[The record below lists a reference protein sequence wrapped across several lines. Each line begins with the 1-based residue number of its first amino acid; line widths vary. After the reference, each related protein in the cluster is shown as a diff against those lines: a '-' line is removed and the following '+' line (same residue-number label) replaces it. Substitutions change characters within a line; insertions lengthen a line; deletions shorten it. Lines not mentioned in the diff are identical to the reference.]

1 MQEIGMR
8 NCSSQKKQVCIFLV
22 SVSMIMGIG
31 IYHSMCIPGLGAK
44 DDEIG
49 LKKILEETANY
60 CEKVKGMA
68 LFYVCKEKITEKEFF
83 YSGTTFAR
91 SATEREQRPFRLA
104 STKEKKLL
112 YDYQLIKKE
121 GELKEQRILLEEDGK
136 KMFQEDAE
144 LDRIK
149 YVSENLVF
157 GPVGFL
163 SKSWQGYFNYEIVGE
178 DSVGGTKTITIRSSP
193 KEEMEENYNFG
204 KIWIDKDSFQILK
217 IEWEPVSIKHYE
229 KGKIPTFLGE
239 FKQRVIWTVDYGVE
253 KNGVRFPSCQMVK
266 EIFINERSYKILKR
280 ELSCNYLDYKF
291 FTVETEV
298 KYD

>member
-1 MQEIGMR
+1 LR
-8 NCSSQKKQVCIFLV
+8 NLFSVKKQVCVLLV
-22 SVSMIMGIG
+22 LVSMIVGTGM
-31 IYHSMCIPGLGAK
+31 YHFMFVQGLEAN
-44 DDEIG
+44 DEEIG

-60 CEKVKGMA
+60 CERAKGMA

-83 YSGTTFAR
+83 FSGTSFAR
-91 SATEREQRPFRLA
+91 SATEREQRPFRVV

-112 YDYQLIKKE
+112 YDYQLIKKA

-136 KMFQEDAE
+136 KMYQENAE
-144 LDRIK
+144 LDKIK

-163 SKSWQGYFNYEIVGE
+163 SKYWQDYFNYEILGE
-178 DSVGGTKTITIRSSP
+178 GSVGGIKTLIIRSFP

-204 KIWIDKDSFQILK
+204 KIWIDKDNFQILK
-217 IEWEPVSIKHYE
+217 IEWEPVSIEHYE
-229 KGKIPTFLGE
+229 EGKIPTFLGE
-239 FKQRVIWTVDYGVE
+239 FKQSVIWTVDYGVE
-253 KNGVRFPSCQMVK
+253 KNRVRFPSRQMVK
-266 EIFINERSYKILKR
+266 EVFINEKGYKILKR
-280 ELSCNYLDYKF
+280 ELSCDYEDYRF

>member
-1 MQEIGMR
+1 MR
-8 NCSSQKKQVCIFLV
+8 NLFSLKRQVCVFLV
-22 SVSMIMGIG
+22 SVSIVMGTY
-31 IYHSMCIPGLGAK
+31 IYHFMYLPGLEAK
-44 DDEIG
+44 NNEIG

-60 CEKVKGMA
+60 CERVKGMA

-91 SATEREQRPFRLA
+91 SATEREQRPFQLA

-112 YDYQLIKKE
+112 YDYQLIKKA

-136 KMFQEDAE
+136 KMYQEDAE
-144 LDRIK
+144 LDKIK

-163 SKSWQGYFNYEIVGE
+163 SQSWQGYFNYEIVGE
-178 DSVGGTKTITIRSSP
+178 DSVSGVKTLIIRSSP
-193 KEEMEENYNFG
+193 KREMEENYNFG
-204 KIWIDKDSFQILK
+204 KIWIDKDNFQILK

-229 KGKIPTFLGE
+229 EGQIPTFLGE

-266 EIFINERSYKILKR
+266 EVFINEKGYKILKR
-280 ELSCNYLDYKF
+280 ELSCDYVDYKF

>member
-1 MQEIGMR
+1 MR
-8 NCSSQKKQVCIFLV
+8 SHISLKKKVCIFLV
-22 SVSMIMGIG
+22 FVSMIIGIG
-31 IYHSMCIPGLGAK
+31 IYHFMFVPGLGAK
-44 DDEIG
+44 DNEIG
-49 LKKILEETANY
+49 LIKILKETANY
-60 CEKVKGMA
+60 CERVKGMA

-83 YSGTTFAR
+83 FSGTSFAR
-91 SATEREQRPFRLA
+91 SATEREQRPFRVV

-112 YDYQLIKKE
+112 YDYQLIKKA

-136 KMFQEDAE
+136 KMYQEDAE
-144 LDRIK
+144 LDKIK

-163 SKSWQGYFNYEIVGE
+163 SASWQGYFNYEILGE
-178 DSVGGTKTITIRSSP
+178 DSIDGIKTLIIRSSP

-204 KIWIDKDSFQILK
+204 KIWIDKSNFQILK

-229 KGKIPTFLGE
+229 EGEIPTFLGE
-239 FKQRVIWTVDYGVE
+239 FKQSVLWTVDYGVE
-253 KNGVRFPSCQMVK
+253 KNRVRFPSRQMVK
-266 EIFINERSYKILKR
+266 EVFINEKGYKILKR
-280 ELSCNYLDYKF
+280 ELSCDYEDYRF